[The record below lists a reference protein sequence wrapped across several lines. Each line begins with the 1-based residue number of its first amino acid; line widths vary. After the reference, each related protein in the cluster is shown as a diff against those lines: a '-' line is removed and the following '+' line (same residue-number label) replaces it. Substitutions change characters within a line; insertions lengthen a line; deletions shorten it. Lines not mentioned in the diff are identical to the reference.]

1 MTSYKGLRKFPAD
14 HLLFKE
20 GDDGTE
26 AFLLVDGNVKLYRG
40 RADKPAFQH
49 VLQGRAKAPQLVG
62 KGALLGEKYQVSAR
76 TVTAVSAVPIA
87 RASFSPL
94 MDKADPLLRMMLIAL
109 LQDVVLVYSA
119 PGAPPAG

>member
-1 MTSYKGLRKFPAD
+1 MASYKGLKTLPAD

-20 GDDGTE
+20 GDDGTD
-26 AFLLVDGNVKLYRG
+26 AFLLIDGNVKLYRG

-49 VLQGRAKAPQLVG
+49 VLQGRPKAPQLVG
-62 KGALLGEKYQVSAR
+62 KAALLGEKYQVSAR
-76 TVTAVSAVPIA
+76 TVSAVSVVPIA

-109 LQDVVLVYSA
+109 LQDVVLVYSDPGTA
-119 PGAPPAG
+119 PR